1 MTGWVRKAA
10 LNSVSSEP
18 NHEFR
23 SSEGKVEGR
32 VFQARGEQ
40 GVTEKDLMEWG
51 RGRCESCKECG
62 APR

>member
-32 VFQARGEQ
+32 VFQAMGEQ
-40 GVTEKDLMEWG
+40 GVTEKERLDGMGQWDVLEL
-51 RGRCESCKECG
+51 
-62 APR
+62 